1 MCSMCY
7 CRILDSWYELAW
19 GNRGLPRRGSPKI
32 LCTIYVPMI
41 PCECAVH
48 HDSSSI
54 SLHRWCRNSKLESTC
69 LKRSTFWE
77 CILCKKE
84 ALSKCPCFHMTPTR
98 KTFRFVSCVR
108 ACMRWNARWKWG
120 SNVSPCFVLF
130 AFWPRETF
138 SLPLWEMWIPAS
150 PRQTKWTQVS
160 LSRAKWVQISPS
172 ESKWDQV
179 SPSLPTIVLSNFS

>member
-108 ACMRWNARWKWG
+108 ACVRWNARWKWG
-120 SNVSPCFVLF
+120 SNVSPCFVLLPVGPGRLSLF
-130 AFWPRETF
+130 PCEQCESQQVQLRPSEPR
-138 SLPLWEMWIPAS
+138 
-150 PRQTKWTQVS
+150 
-160 LSRAKWVQISPS
+160 WVQVELS
-172 ESKWDQV
+172 ESKLVQAN
-179 SPSLPTIVLSNFS
+179 PSETKWVPRPHNRPIQL